1 MENQN
6 NFKQNIR
13 NLKRS
18 QENQYNPKLYTG
30 TGRGKRPI
38 INLSKYPVWMIIAGV
53 LGLISQIITLFISST
68 PIKEVLFP
76 FFVSVVF
83 LIGGILCFKRK

>member
-6 NFKQNIR
+6 NFKKNIR
-13 NLKRS
+13 NLKQS

-30 TGRGKRPI
+30 TGRVKRPI

-53 LGLISQIITLFISST
+53 LGLISQIITLFIAST
-68 PIKEVLFP
+68 PIKEVVFP
-76 FFVSVVF
+76 LFVSVAF
-83 LIGGILCFKRK
+83 LIGGILCFKGK